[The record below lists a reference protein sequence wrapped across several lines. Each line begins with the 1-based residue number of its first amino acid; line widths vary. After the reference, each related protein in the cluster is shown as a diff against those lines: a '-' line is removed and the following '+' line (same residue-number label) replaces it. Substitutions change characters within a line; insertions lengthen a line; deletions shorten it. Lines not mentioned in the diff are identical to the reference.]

1 MDWFTKITRL
11 KATIVTVSLGKI
23 AKIYKNKIW
32 KLHKVPQKVLSDKE
46 PQFTSK
52 FIENLIK
59 ELETKRILYIAYYP
73 QTDGQ
78 TKWIN

>member
-1 MDWFTKITRL
+1 MTRL
-11 KATIVTVSLGKI
+11 KATTVTVLLGKI
-23 AKIYKNKIW
+23 AKIYKKKIW
-32 KLHKVPQKVLSDKE
+32 KLHEVLQKVLSDKE

-78 TKWIN
+78 TK

>member
-1 MDWFTKITRL
+1 MTRL
-11 KATIVTVSLGKI
+11 KAATATVSLEKI

-32 KLHKVPQKVLSDKE
+32 KLYKVPQKVLSDKR

-52 FIENLIK
+52 FIVNLIK
-59 ELETKRILYIAYYP
+59 ALETKRILSIAYYP

-78 TKWIN
+78 TK